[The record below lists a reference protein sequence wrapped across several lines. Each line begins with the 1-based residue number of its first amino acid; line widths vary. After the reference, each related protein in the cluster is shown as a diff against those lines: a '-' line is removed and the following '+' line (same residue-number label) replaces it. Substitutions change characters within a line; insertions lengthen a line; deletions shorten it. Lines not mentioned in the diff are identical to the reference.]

1 MRARNPSFLRIR
13 LQNLSI
19 KFTFECKLPSGA
31 TGMEKTKFREVITP
45 QQSFFDFKLKELWN
59 YRDLIMLFV
68 KRDFVAQYKQTL
80 LGPLWFVLQPILTA
94 IMFYLIFGRIASIPT
109 QGIHPFLFYFSGLTL
124 WGYFSD
130 VFTKC
135 SNTFAGNAA
144 LFGKVYFPRM
154 AVPMSIVISG
164 LYKWWIQSMVLIA
177 AIIGLYVLGVER
189 TNVHWTLV
197 LIPVYIFILAFLGLG
212 LGILFS
218 SLTTKYRDLSFLLT
232 FGVQLLM
239 YGTPIIYPLSF
250 TSGLMR
256 KVLEWNP
263 LTGILENFRY
273 AVFSVGSFD
282 FGGLMYSFVFT
293 LIALTVGILV
303 FYRVEKSFMDTV

>member
-1 MRARNPSFLRIR
+1 
-13 LQNLSI
+13 
-19 KFTFECKLPSGA
+19 
-31 TGMEKTKFREVITP
+31 
-45 QQSFFDFKLKELWN
+45 
-59 YRDLIMLFV
+59 
-68 KRDFVAQYKQTL
+68 
-80 LGPLWFVLQPILTA
+80 
-94 IMFYLIFGRIASIPT
+94 
-109 QGIHPFLFYFSGLTL
+109 
-124 WGYFSD
+124 
-130 VFTKC
+130 
-135 SNTFAGNAA
+135 
-144 LFGKVYFPRM
+144 
-154 AVPMSIVISG
+154 
-164 LYKWWIQSMVLIA
+164 MVLIA